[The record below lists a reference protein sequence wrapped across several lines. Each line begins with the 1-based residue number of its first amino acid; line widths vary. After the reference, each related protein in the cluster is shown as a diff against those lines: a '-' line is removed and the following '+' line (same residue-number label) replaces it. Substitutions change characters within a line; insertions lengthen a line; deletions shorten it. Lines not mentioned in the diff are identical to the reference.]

1 MALIDKFI
9 NIKQYYTN
17 IRHETSSLLATGGSL
32 NSCFEKIKDLLYQYT
47 HVNNTISITTLP
59 IYYLEPNTRIT
70 VED

>member
-1 MALIDKFI
+1 MGQVWTQIPSA
-9 NIKQYYTN
+9 YYN
-17 IRHETSSLLATGGSL
+17 LFDISGIF